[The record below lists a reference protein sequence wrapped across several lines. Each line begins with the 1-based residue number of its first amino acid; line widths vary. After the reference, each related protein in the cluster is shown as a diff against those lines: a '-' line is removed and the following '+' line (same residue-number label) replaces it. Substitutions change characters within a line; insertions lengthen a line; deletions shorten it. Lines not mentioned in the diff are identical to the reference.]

1 MLQREMKGQ
10 REQEKWI
17 GHKSQRGRAHGRYED
32 YKDILVNKTVCVCV
46 CVFSWLG
53 IMAHANDCQIKIM
66 THWSLKSPES
76 VIKPG
81 FFFLWPC
88 HTHTF
93 TVNPLPPPPPT
104 TETPSPV
111 VSLLTKC
118 AHSSF
123 NKAFPAKASRQ
134 LSWVPKHYPHL
145 PF

>member
-17 GHKSQRGRAHGRYED
+17 GHESQRGRAHGRYED
-32 YKDILVNKTVCVCV
+32 YKDILVNKTVCV

-76 VIKPG
+76 LIKPV
-81 FFFLWPC
+81 FFTSFGHVT
-88 HTHTF
+88 HTHF
-93 TVNPLPPPPPT
+93 HSQSLPHPTT
-104 TETPSPV
+104 TETPSPA
-111 VSLLTKC
+111 VSLVTKC